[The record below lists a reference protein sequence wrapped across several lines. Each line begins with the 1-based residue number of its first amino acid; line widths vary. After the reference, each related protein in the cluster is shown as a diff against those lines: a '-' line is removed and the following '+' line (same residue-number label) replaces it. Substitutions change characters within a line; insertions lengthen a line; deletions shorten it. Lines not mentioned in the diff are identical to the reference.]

1 MKKNKKSNKMLWIF
15 LTILAYSLALVAWQL
30 ADFSNMPML
39 HVIGIAGEPGEVV
52 ILWNNA
58 GSFLALMLAPALILL
73 VKCFVQTYPTYKN
86 NRKSN
91 LVKATLIIEIISII
105 ILLVGAF
112 SFFMHKHEI
121 MMPLTREI
129 KPIEIYIPIYVFT
142 NLSFG
147 LIVADTALNAVSWA
161 KK

>member
-1 MKKNKKSNKMLWIF
+1 MKKNKKSNKTLWIF

-30 ADFSNMPML
+30 ADFSNMPFMKVL
-39 HVIGIAGEPGEVV
+39 TKGGETGEV
-52 ILWNNA
+52 IIFWNNA
-58 GSFLALMLAPALILL
+58 GSFLALMVAPALILL

-86 NRKSN
+86 NKNSN
-91 LVKATLIIEIISII
+91 LVKAILIVEIISII

-112 SFFMHKHEI
+112 SFFMHKNEI
-121 MMPLTREI
+121 ILPPTRDP
-129 KPIEIYIPIYVFT
+129 KPIELYIPIYVFT